1 MPLRLFTIDLN
12 IANINRISSQNK
24 NFLYRLNTLKSS
36 LVSALRDNFLKL
48 AKKIKS
54 EEHNLRNIKDEFE
67 EDNEDLPTIEVLNQ
81 FSFKEIF
88 HREDEVAYVAFRKA
102 FALGL
107 EDYLGGLTRRALGR
121 FSRAL
126 QKGACAAQ
134 ERRALFG
141 AARLHGQL
149 AL

>member
-12 IANINRISSQNK
+12 IANINRIRSQNK

-36 LVSALRDNFLKL
+36 LVSVLRNNFLKL
-48 AKKIKS
+48 AKKMKS
-54 EEHNLRNIKDEFE
+54 EEYSLLNIKDEFE

-88 HREDEVAYVAFRKA
+88 HRENEEKFVEFRKK

-107 EDYLGGLTRRALGR
+107 EKYLGRR
-121 FSRAL
+121 
-126 QKGACAAQ
+126 
-134 ERRALFG
+134 
-141 AARLHGQL
+141 
-149 AL
+149 

>member
-12 IANINRISSQNK
+12 IANINRIRSQNK
-24 NFLYRLNTLKSS
+24 NFLYRLNSLKSS
-36 LVSALRDNFLKL
+36 LVSVLRNNFLKL

-54 EEHNLRNIKDEFE
+54 EEYSLLNIKDEFE

-88 HREDEVAYVAFRKA
+88 HRESEENFVEFKKK

-107 EDYLGGLTRRALGR
+107 ECYLGKTNRRWQMGR
-121 FSRAL
+121 V
-126 QKGACAAQ
+126 
-134 ERRALFG
+134 
-141 AARLHGQL
+141 
-149 AL
+149 